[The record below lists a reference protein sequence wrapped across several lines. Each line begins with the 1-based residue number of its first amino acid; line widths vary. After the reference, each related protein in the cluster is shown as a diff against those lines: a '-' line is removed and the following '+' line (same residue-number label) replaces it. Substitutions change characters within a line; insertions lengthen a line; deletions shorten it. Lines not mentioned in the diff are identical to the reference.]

1 MRTVWK
7 ELFTKMRETSQ
18 GSELWKWIP
27 LPSSSTPS
35 ALCSP
40 SAQRGGSL
48 ADVSRRVSLRAERRL
63 EGIQLG
69 HSICSPWHRAW
80 HRVDAPQLQLKERF
94 WEVESGGR
102 LPGS

>member
-1 MRTVWK
+1 MRAVWK

-27 LPSSSTPS
+27 PPSSSTPS
-35 ALCSP
+35 ALRAP

-48 ADVSRRVSLRAERRL
+48 DEVSRGVSLRAERRL

-69 HSICSPWHRAW
+69 HRIYSPWHRAW
-80 HRVDAPQLQLKERF
+80 HRAV
-94 WEVESGGR
+94 V
-102 LPGS
+102 